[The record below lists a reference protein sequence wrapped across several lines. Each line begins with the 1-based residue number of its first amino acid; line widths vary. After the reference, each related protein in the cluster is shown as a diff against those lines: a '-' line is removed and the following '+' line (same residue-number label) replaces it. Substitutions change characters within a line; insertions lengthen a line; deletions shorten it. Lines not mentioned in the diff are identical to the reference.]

1 MEVRNFNKVIVNA
14 VDYGDLKVFAL
25 ALCEAMEQGKRYLL
39 RTAASLVKVM
49 GGISICDIS
58 GKCGGGRHPQGGSRD
73 IAGSISGIRYTEYNG
88 KWAVPYCL

>member
-1 MEVRNFNKVIVNA
+1 MKTVTA
-14 VDYGDLKVFAL
+14 LWYGNLKVFAL

-58 GKCGGGRHPQGGSRD
+58 GKCGGGCRPSGDSGD
-73 IAGSISGIRYTEYNG
+73 IAG
-88 KWAVPYCL
+88 AVSE